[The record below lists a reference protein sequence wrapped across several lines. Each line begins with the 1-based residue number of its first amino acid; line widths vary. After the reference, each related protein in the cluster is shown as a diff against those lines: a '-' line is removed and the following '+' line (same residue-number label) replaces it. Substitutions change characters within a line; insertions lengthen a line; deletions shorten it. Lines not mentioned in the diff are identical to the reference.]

1 MTDQG
6 VVRHRGEE
14 GKLEAFQRVCREHGL
29 ALVYLFGSQ
38 AANALRMLH
47 DEEVELRDPLADI
60 DIGVVTVRPLP
71 SDARGRLEMY
81 TSLYSDLADFFA
93 PYAVD
98 LVLLEEHHSVFQ
110 AEALAGICV
119 FEASPA
125 FRDRYEMSIL
135 RRAADFKPFLDRFH
149 QEVLE
154 EV

>member
-1 MTDQG
+1 M
-6 VVRHRGEE
+6 
-14 GKLEAFQRVCREHGL
+14 CRQHGL

-47 DEEVELRDPLADI
+47 GEMVELRDPLADI
-60 DIGVVTVRPLP
+60 DIGIVTMRPLP
-71 SDARGRLEMY
+71 SDARQRLR
-81 TSLYSDLADFFA
+81 LYAALHNALSEFFA
-93 PYAVD
+93 PYPVD

-110 AEALAGICV
+110 AGALMGACA
-119 FEASPA
+119 FQSNQA

-149 QEVLE
+149 REVLE